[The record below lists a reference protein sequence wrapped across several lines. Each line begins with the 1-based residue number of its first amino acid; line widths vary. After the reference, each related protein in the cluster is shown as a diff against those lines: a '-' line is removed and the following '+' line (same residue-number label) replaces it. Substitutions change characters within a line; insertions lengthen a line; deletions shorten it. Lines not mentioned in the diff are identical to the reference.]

1 MLNYKTI
8 KNFFN
13 EYPEGYIGLVLPDCV
28 FKLTK
33 DIAYSLDM
41 TSITFMDIT
50 YTDKKYGNEY
60 VRKGNFMIPFGQII
74 RVEYIKTEYG
84 E

>member
-8 KNFFN
+8 KNFF
-13 EYPEGYIGLVLPDCV
+13 ERYPEGYISLVLPDTE
-28 FKLTK
+28 FKLTEG
-33 DIAYSLDM
+33 ISYSLDM
-41 TSITFMDIT
+41 TSITFMDISF
-50 YTDKKYGNEY
+50 TDKKYGNEY
-60 VRKGNFMIPFGQII
+60 VRRGNFMIPFNQII